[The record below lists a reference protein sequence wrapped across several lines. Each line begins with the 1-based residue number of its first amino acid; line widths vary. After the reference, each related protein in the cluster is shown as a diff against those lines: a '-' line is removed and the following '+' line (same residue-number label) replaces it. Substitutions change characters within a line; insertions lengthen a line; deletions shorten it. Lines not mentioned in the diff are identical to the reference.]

1 MSYFVFTFIIAL
13 IWAIAFFIFPIAVAT
28 AGPKAIEWKRQIRTY
43 SSIGASVLF
52 LITTFFCSIAQVDT
66 GSVGVART
74 FGAVDTSRIY
84 NEGAHFL
91 LPWQQMFK
99 TDNRT
104 EATALAEPAES
115 ASKDLQIVHTNLVLN
130 WHVQSDKI
138 PEVLKANGLGNDGG
152 SGTLNTK
159 VLTPAIY
166 ETFKAVISQYTAEEL
181 VTKRALVSTEIA
193 ATLTKKLANYHIVVE
208 ALNITNF
215 QFSNEFNASIE
226 KKVTATQR
234 ALQAQADLVRIK
246 TEAQQAIAEAQGKAE
261 AIRIQAQ
268 AIQAQGGKEYVAM
281 KAVEKWDG
289 KLPVTVAGGTIPF
302 LSIK

>member
-1 MSYFVFTFIIAL
+1 MLYFILT
-13 IWAIAFFIFPIAVAT
+13 FFIMIVWVIIFFGVPGT
-28 AGPKAIEWKRQIRTY
+28 FAGAPEQVKWTRNVHIF
-43 SSIGASVLF
+43 SSAAALGLF
-52 LITTFFCSIAQVDT
+52 LIVTFFSSIVQVNT
-66 GSVGVART
+66 GSVGVVRT

-84 NEGAHFL
+84 HEGAHFV
-91 LPWQQMFK
+91 LPWQQMFI

-104 EATALAEPAES
+104 EATELANPAES
-115 ASKDLQIVHTNLVLN
+115 ASKDLQLVHTNLVLN
-130 WHVQSDKI
+130 WHIQPDMI
-138 PEVLKANGLGNDGG
+138 PEVLQANSIANDGG
-152 SGTLNTK
+152 SGTLADK
-159 VLTPAIY
+159 VLVPAIL

-181 VTKRALVSTEIA
+181 ITKRALVSTAIA
-193 ATLTKKLANYHIVVE
+193 DTLSAKLANYHIIVE

-215 QFSNEFNASIE
+215 QFSAEFNASIE

-246 TEAQQAIAEAQGKAE
+246 TEAQQAVAEAQGKAE